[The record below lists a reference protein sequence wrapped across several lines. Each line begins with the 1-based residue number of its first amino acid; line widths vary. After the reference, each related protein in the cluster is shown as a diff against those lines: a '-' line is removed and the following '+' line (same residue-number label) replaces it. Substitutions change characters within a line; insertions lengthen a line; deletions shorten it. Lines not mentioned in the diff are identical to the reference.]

1 MKALLVVLFLFCH
14 LSAFAKISERSDQAI
29 IQSIDAYDFPQNY
42 VEVSEEGLP
51 TDLYQQLLQQV
62 SVFQF
67 TLLEESKVLALF
79 EELEKNP
86 RARMKN
92 PRGACAQRRAYIQN
106 LLKESNIITGQL
118 FINCP
123 KRDGKLRLKEQVS
136 GYSYSFSNFHDAN
149 IVAVKTNSGIEFRV
163 MDLQFEDVPVS
174 LQDYL
179 TEIELAQKIRPQ
191 KTKGTESSRGI
202 CYWSI
207 STEYLT
213 F

>member
-1 MKALLVVLFLFCH
+1 MKALLVGLFLFCN
-14 LSAFAKISERSDQAI
+14 LNAFAKIAERSDLATL
-29 IQSIDAYDFPQNY
+29 QSIDAFDFPQNY

-51 TDLYQQLLQQV
+51 TEIYQQLLLQV

-67 TLLEESKVLALF
+67 TLLEESNVQVLF

-86 RARMKN
+86 KARMKN
-92 PRGACAQRRAYIQN
+92 PKGACAQRRAYIQKM
-106 LLKESNIITGQL
+106 LKETNIVSGQL

-123 KRDGKLRLKEQVS
+123 KRDGVLRLKDQVS
-136 GYSYSFSNFHDAN
+136 GYAYTYSNYHDAN

-163 MDLQFEDVPVS
+163 LDLQFEDTPLS
-174 LQDYL
+174 LADYL
-179 TEIELAQKIRPQ
+179 TEVELAQKIRPL
-191 KTKGTESSRGI
+191 KTRGTESNRGI

-207 STEYLT
+207 STEFLT